1 MLLLPLLIL
10 LLLLMVPMLLEFR
23 HLSRLPMSPLM

>member
-1 MLLLPLLIL
+1 MLLLPLLF